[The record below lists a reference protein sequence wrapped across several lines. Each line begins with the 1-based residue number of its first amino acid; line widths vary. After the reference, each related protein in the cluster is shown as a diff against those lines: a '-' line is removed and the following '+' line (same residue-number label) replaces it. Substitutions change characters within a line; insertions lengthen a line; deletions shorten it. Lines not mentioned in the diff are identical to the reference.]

1 MDNNQNNFFN
11 RELSW
16 IEFDYRVLQEGLSKD
31 NPLLERLKFISIFS
45 SNLDEFMMV
54 RVAALVSQAKSH
66 YYNKDVSNLSP
77 TEILESLSKSIAEL
91 VDMQYRCFNSD
102 IVPKLEQEGIYF
114 YTAKTLP
121 IEYIDQMKE
130 LFLNRYFMVLTPM
143 AIDQSRPFPFL
154 SGSSLNIL
162 TKIEK
167 EEEEKDPKKEKDEN
181 ENPNESGEPNKKKRQ
196 FAVIPYPSKERF
208 VPIKSYDG
216 KVRYIYV
223 GELIKLFVGSF
234 FKGYNVVDT
243 CIFRI
248 TRDSELSINE
258 EGAED
263 LLITIENELRKR
275 ERGLPI
281 RLEVEANSNEE
292 LINYLDE
299 MIDYYKGFCFK
310 LDGPLDLSAFSQIA
324 FMSGFEHLKDTPL
337 PPILPI
343 DIPDDSTI
351 FDVIAKKDRLLNL
364 PYESFDPIVTFI
376 REAAKD
382 PRVLAIKQ
390 TLYRTSGDSPIIK
403 ALKMA
408 AKNGKQ
414 VTVILELKA
423 RFDEAQ
429 NINWAKQLEQSGCH
443 VIYGLV
449 GLKTHAKI
457 ALVVRDEDDGIK
469 RYIHLSTGNYNDKT
483 AKIYTDIGIF
493 TCKNSFGADV
503 SDIFNLL
510 TGYSEPPRW
519 KKLVTAPLDLREFF
533 LKKIEDEINNA
544 EKYGKGLII
553 AKMNSLVDTKIIEA
567 LYKASQANVK
577 IKLIVRGMCCLV
589 PQVKGMSENITV
601 ISIVD
606 RFLEHSRIYY
616 FYNNGEENIYLSSAD
631 WMERN
636 FDRRIETLFP
646 VEDDDLKKVI
656 NDILKIT
663 LNDNVKA
670 RELDSNGK
678 YSPKKDEKTQVR
690 SQIELYNYFLKKN
703 TKKEPDKKKIKFI
716 PIRKKQQ

>member
-1 MDNNQNNFFN
+1 MDNKKSSFLN

-16 IEFDYRVLQEGLSKD
+16 VDFNYRVLEEGLSKET
-31 NPLLERLKFISIFS
+31 PLLERLKFISIFS
-45 SNLDEFMMV
+45 NNLDEFMMV
-54 RVAALVSQAKSH
+54 RVAAVVSQAKSN
-66 YYNKDVSNLSP
+66 YYNKDVSNLSSV
-77 TEILESLSKSIAEL
+77 ELLEELSKKILEL
-91 VDMQYRCFNSD
+91 VDMQYKCLNTD
-102 IVPKLEQEGIYF
+102 IIPKLEKEGIYF

-121 IEYIDQMKE
+121 IEYIDQMRE
-130 LFLNRYFMVLTPM
+130 LFLNRYFMILTPM

-154 SGSSLNIL
+154 GGSNLNIL
-162 TKIEK
+162 IKIEK
-167 EEEEKDPKKEKDEN
+167 EEEEKD
-181 ENPNESGEPNKKKRQ
+181 NKKDGSNNNSETNIKNRQ
-196 FAVIPYPSKERF
+196 MFAVIPYPSKERF
-208 VPIKSYDG
+208 IPINSFDG
-216 KVRYIYV
+216 KLRFIYI
-223 GELIKLFVGSF
+223 GELIKLFIGFF
-234 FKGYNVVDT
+234 FKGYNVIDT

-281 RLEVEANSNEE
+281 RLEVEANANEE
-292 LINYLDE
+292 LLNYLDE
-299 MIDYYKGFCFK
+299 RIDYYKGFCFK
-310 LDGPLDLSAFSQIA
+310 LDGPLDLSSFSQIA
-324 FMSGFEHLKDTPL
+324 FMNGFDHLKDTPL
-337 PPILPI
+337 PPITPTG
-343 DIPDDSTI
+343 IPDNSTI
-351 FDVIAKKDRLLNL
+351 FDIIAKKDRLLIL

-382 PRVLAIKQ
+382 PKVLAIKQ

-414 VTVILELKA
+414 VTVVLELKA

-449 GLKTHAKI
+449 GLKIHAKLS
-457 ALVVRDEDDGIK
+457 LVVRDEDDGIK

-493 TCKNSFGADV
+493 TCKSSFGSDV

-510 TGYSEPPRW
+510 TGYSEAPRW

-533 LKKIEDEINNA
+533 LKKIEIEINNSK
-544 EKYGKGLII
+544 KYGKGLII

-567 LYKASQANVK
+567 LYKASQSNVK
-577 IKLIVRGMCCLV
+577 IKLIVRGMCCLI
-589 PQVKGMSENITV
+589 PQVERMSDNISV

-646 VEDDDLKKVI
+646 VEDEDLKKVI
-656 NDILKIT
+656 NDILNIT
-663 LNDNVKA
+663 LDDNVKA
-670 RELDSNGK
+670 KELDSNGK
-678 YSPKKDEKTQVR
+678 YNPKKGDGSPVR
-690 SQIELYNYFLKKN
+690 SQIEIYNYFLNKN
-703 TKKEPDKKKIKFI
+703 TKKETEKKKFKFI
-716 PIRKKQQ
+716 PIIKSNS